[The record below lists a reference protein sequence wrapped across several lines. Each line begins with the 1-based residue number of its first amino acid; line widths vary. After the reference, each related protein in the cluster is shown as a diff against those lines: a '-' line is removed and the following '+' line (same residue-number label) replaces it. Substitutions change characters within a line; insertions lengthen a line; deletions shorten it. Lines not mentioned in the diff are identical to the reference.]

1 MKKAW
6 CIGMITKHE
15 QIITYIQS
23 LEVGSKISVRQIAK
37 ALDVSEGTAYRA
49 IKEAETQGYV
59 STIGRVGTIRIEKKL
74 KENIEKLTFAE
85 VVNIVEGTVIGGR
98 EGLHKTLNK
107 FVIGAMEL
115 EAMMKYVDAGS
126 LLIVGNR
133 RKVHKLSLE
142 QGAAVLITG
151 GFDTTDEAKK
161 LADELELPIISSSY
175 DSFTVAAMINRAI
188 YDRLIKKEIMMVED
202 ILTPIDNTYYLKN
215 SDKLEKWYE
224 RSEETKHSRFPVV
237 DDHLKVL
244 GVVTAKD
251 IIGNQTKSTIDKV
264 MTKNPICVSKKT
276 SVASA
281 AHIMVWEGIELLP
294 VVDSHRRLLGI
305 ISRQDV
311 LKALQYIQKQPQIG
325 ETFEDLITNQFNDV
339 EDESGYYL
347 KGEITPQM
355 TNTIGTISSGI
366 LSTLLTFAGNK
377 AIRRRRKGDLVAEN
391 LSVYFLKPV
400 QIESMIEVR
409 PNVLELSRKFG
420 KVDIE
425 VFHEGQ
431 LVAKAL
437 MTAQLIDRS

>member
-1 MKKAW
+1 M
-6 CIGMITKHE
+6 MTKHE
-15 QIITYIQS
+15 QIISHIQS

-37 ALDVSEGTAYRA
+37 SLEVSEGTAYRA

-115 EAMMKYVDAGS
+115 EAMMKYVEAGS

-161 LADELELPIISSSY
+161 IADELELPIISSSY

-202 ILTPIDNTYYLKN
+202 ILISLDNTYYLRN
-215 SDKLEKWYE
+215 TDKLEEWYK
-224 RSEETKHSRFPVV
+224 RREETKHSRFPVV
-237 DDHLKVL
+237 DEHNKVL

-251 IIGNQTKSTIDKV
+251 IIENQMMSTIDKV
-264 MTKNPICVSKKT
+264 MTKHPICVSKKT

-325 ETFEDLITNQFNDV
+325 ETFEDLITNQFEEV

-347 KGEITPQM
+347 RGEVTPQM
-355 TNTIGTISSGI
+355 TNHIGTISSGV
-366 LSTLLTFAGNK
+366 LTTLLTDAGNK
-377 AIRRRRKGDLVAEN
+377 ALRRRRKGDLVAEN

-400 QIESMIEVR
+400 QIESTIEVR

-425 VFHEGQ
+425 VFHEGH